1 MKIYKYSLILV
12 SVLFLFACEKE
23 TEGISRVTF
32 YTDLQ
37 LNGPSEMSV
46 KQGVSYVDPGYVAIE
61 NEEDVTDKVQVV
73 GTVDTSTPGAYR
85 LTYVATNLDGF
96 QKTVNR
102 LVFVVPANTSTVD
115 VTGTYKGQRIGRAEA
130 ADACVITS
138 LSNGVFKATDFFG
151 GFYNLVVGYGAA
163 YRLLTYFYITP
174 ANEVKALSTDSPW
187 GPWEIQNGL
196 YNPATNVF
204 THRAFQDGFGFNVI
218 LTKQ

>member
-37 LNGPSEMSV
+37 LKGPAEMSV
-46 KQGVSYVDPGYVAIE
+46 KQGEAYVEPGYIAIE
-61 NEEDVTDKVQVV
+61 NDEDVTDKVQVNGSV
-73 GTVDTSTPGAYR
+73 NTNTPGAYR
-85 LTYVATNLDGF
+85 LSYVATNLDGF
-96 QKTVNR
+96 KKTVDR
-102 LVFVVPANTSTVD
+102 LVFVVPSNVSTAD
-115 VTGTYKGQRIGRAEA
+115 VTGTYKGQRVGRAEA

-151 GFYNLVVGYGAA
+151 GFYNLVVGYGSA

-174 ANEVKALSTDSPW
+174 DNEVKALSTNSPW
-187 GPWEIQNGL
+187 GPWEVRNGIYKPL
-196 YNPATNVF
+196 TNVF
-204 THRAFQDGFGFNVI
+204 THTVYQDGFSFNVI

>member
-12 SVLFLFACEKE
+12 SVLFFFACEKE

-37 LNGPSEMSV
+37 LEGPAEMAV
-46 KQGVSYVDPGYVAIE
+46 KQGEAYVEPGYIAIE
-61 NEEDVTDKVQVV
+61 NDEDVTDKVQVNGSV
-73 GTVDTSTPGAYR
+73 NTNTPGVYR

-96 QKTVNR
+96 KKIVDR
-102 LVFVVPANTSTVD
+102 LVFVVPANVSAAD
-115 VTGTYKGQRIGRAEA
+115 VTGTYKGQRVGRAEA

-151 GFYNLVVGYGAA
+151 GFYNLVVGYGSA
-163 YRLLTYFYITP
+163 YRLLTYFYLTP
-174 ANEVKALSTDSPW
+174 ENEVKALSTNSPW
-187 GPWEIQNGL
+187 GPWEVRNGI
-196 YNPATNVF
+196 YNPLTKVF
-204 THRAFQDGFGFNVI
+204 THTAYQDGFGFNVI